1 MNKIIQ
7 ICSSALLLLS
17 VSAYAQDPAQSM
29 GLNQGEFLS
38 LDSAIT
44 IAIKNNHGIAIARNN
59 TQIAANNARP
69 GVSGLYPTLTV
80 NGGATLNNNDSEIEF
95 VTGETQ
101 NVDGAQ
107 SLGTNANVTLSYTVF
122 DGLRNWNAYRQA
134 QTLEDAALANQRLT
148 VENTLVSV
156 IAQYYEV
163 ARQTQN
169 FEIAQEAITISL
181 DRYNR
186 AELRKELGAG
196 VTLDLL
202 NAEVDLNRDSVNF
215 RSAGTRLLNAKRT
228 LSVLMG
234 LNPTTDFTVETEV
247 EFSSLL
253 TSEQFKSKAL
263 QQNAALIAARRNQ
276 RASDY
281 AVSAATGQLFSPV
294 ISVSGGYGFNRQDSE
309 AGFLVSNQATGWN
322 VGVNLRWN
330 LWDGQASQTR
340 RDNARLQ
347 AENARSQVLNTEQQL
362 AADIENAYT
371 TYVNALYILRTEERN
386 LETSK
391 LNFERTRESFA
402 LGQVTNTTY
411 REAQLNYL
419 RSEAAL
425 LDATYVAKVA
435 EVRLLQ
441 LSGILLDDN
450 S

>member
-1 MNKIIQ
+1 MNKITQ
-7 ICSSALLLLS
+7 ICSSLLLLIGT
-17 VSAYAQDPAQSM
+17 AGHAQDPVRELS
-29 GLNQGEFLS
+29 LSNGEFLS
-38 LDSAIT
+38 LDSAIS
-44 IAIKNNHGIAIARNN
+44 IAIENNHGIAIARNN
-59 TQIAANNARP
+59 TEIASNNARP
-69 GVSGLYPTLTV
+69 GVSGLYPTLTA

-101 NVDGAQ
+101 NVDDAQ
-107 SLGTNANVTLSYTVF
+107 TVATNANITLSYTVF
-122 DGLRNWNAYRQA
+122 DGLRNWNSYRQA
-134 QTLEDAALANQRLT
+134 QSLEDAAIANQRLT
-148 VENTLVSV
+148 IENTLVSV

-169 FEIAQEAITISL
+169 FEIAQEAIRISL

-202 NAEVDLNRDSVNF
+202 NAEVDLNRDSVSF
-215 RSAGTRLLNAKRT
+215 RTASTQLLNAKRN

-234 LNPTTDFTVETEV
+234 LNPSTDFSVDTEV
-247 EFSSLL
+247 SFSTLL
-253 TSEQFKSKAL
+253 TQEQFKSKAIN
-263 QQNAALIAARRNQ
+263 QNSALIAARRNQ
-276 RASDY
+276 RASEFG
-281 AVSAATGQLFSPV
+281 ASAANGQLWSPV
-294 ISVSGGYGFNRQDSE
+294 VSVNGGYGFNRQDSE

-322 VGVNLRWN
+322 VGLNLRWN

-347 AENARSQVLNTEQQL
+347 AENARSQVQNTEQQL
-362 AADIENAYT
+362 MADIDNAYT

-391 LNFERTRESFA
+391 LNFERTKESFA

-411 REAQLNYL
+411 REAQVNYL

-441 LSGILLDDN
+441 LSGILLDDK